1 MKSNTKKRLIAFM
14 LCMVLVL
21 SSAISAFADDLD
33 TQAQDQ
39 TTTMAESETQAS
51 VADEPV
57 ATSMD
62 DSTNE
67 QQPVAEAEENQE
79 QAVETQDEQQP
90 KENAS
95 EGTTSE
101 DNSAIAEQEA
111 IEKESDVSIQTT
123 VNGTT
128 ITMSGPHSSFPE
140 GTTYEISAS
149 ELNENE
155 TKDVEIAL
163 KKKED
168 ENDIKIA
175 TYKAYDI
182 KLLVDGVES
191 QPTGDVNVKFEGGEV
206 AENIT
211 DSENVGVYHV
221 DEGEQVANDVTETS
235 TNDTVTMT
243 TNHFSTYVITT
254 TKDNGVDITVQHYL
268 QNPKT
273 QLYRDSKVHLAK
285 GQKIEDLSSPMNY
298 RAEKVVKINENG
310 DEGDELKG
318 TDQLITE
325 KQTYRVYYTATT
337 GNSNE
342 SVQMFD
348 YQVKGDNNVSI
359 NDADN
364 YSSSSSDTT
373 RFASG
378 LANNQYS
385 GNGYNTTI
393 NVNGSTVYINTWD
406 QKSGDGE
413 VNHVNGKVF
422 GNGNAATGIIKGVNF
437 DSGALIMEKNSS
449 NQQMYE
455 PGFFTTE
462 QKPGKQILSGYKL
475 NFNRNGD
482 TYTLTGVNKPDGTP
496 ALSNYDSNKGSDF
509 FPLDSIRDL
518 HKDNA
523 NNPWDHN
530 CFFGMRYDIEF
541 TIGDYLGDLNYSFT
555 GDDDLWAI
563 LDAKKDGGQVVID
576 LGGIHS
582 ALSKEVDLWKI
593 LLKNDN
599 YTEQDKKEYADKDT
613 VHTLTILYMERGA
626 YESNCKM
633 NFTLPNSKVINSVEA
648 PKSLTFTK
656 TSTSGTTLPGAT
668 FTLYNSDGTTVK
680 DTATSNSNGNVQFD
694 NLYSGTYIIKETA
707 APSGYIASKDTWTV
721 EVGSSSSNVKMYKTG
736 DNSKTPVTTI
746 QNSTEKEEA
755 TKNLT
760 NGKSAEVIDESSRI
774 FQINLNAETTG
785 RSEGT
790 AAQKA
795 SVVLVLDS
803 SNSLGSNGLATVK
816 ASAQSFISTLQANSP
831 ESEVSIIWFNGDEG
845 SSNSTK
851 VQDYC
856 TLTQEGVA
864 TLNSFITNRKEV
876 SGGTPMGDA
885 LSQAYTKI
893 KSAHNQ
899 NKYVL
904 LFTDGMPGHYDE
916 SGKRQN
922 TDGQYFNCMVAN
934 KACNYADKIKAQN
947 DGNAILYTIGY
958 FKDRRSTEDSQIYW
972 HRGDSDS
979 TTDGKSGH
987 GYKKTNLWNYTNNH
1001 DTLTTDTA
1009 FLSDYIATKAS
1020 GDNTYAFTTGNASN
1034 LADIFKKLAAK
1045 IGDLYSIS
1053 PAKIVDTIDAR
1064 FKLTEESRIALVGD
1078 VEGVKNTET
1087 NTTTYTKADGTIV
1100 ITENA
1105 DGTTTIKWTGDAA
1118 KIGNA
1123 QDTENSGW
1131 KTSFNIQAKD
1141 DFIGGNEV
1149 PTNGADSGIYVDD
1162 EITNTKPFPQPS
1174 VNVKLLTPAINSKEI
1189 TFYKGETITSDK
1201 FANELLKAYKIMEL
1215 DSKTSLKLG
1224 DAGIPEL
1231 TDEDIAS
1238 LRSGT
1243 KITKDYSYPNTNN
1256 DVVGQFEFE
1265 FVPDATGMNG
1275 DHLADVTGNKVETY
1289 TLSIKFVAKTLEERT
1304 AILNQA
1310 GKTIVPPQTDS
1321 KEINDSKLNKINV
1334 PKGGNIV
1341 TDTSVTGNYIVNVF
1355 AIYKQSTSTN
1365 PDTKEH
1371 PKLAGAKFSLTGK
1384 KHKNVY
1390 YGLSDNDGLVRW
1402 YSDKDCKKS
1411 LLFSDWQ
1418 TDTYTFEEIQ
1428 APVGYSLN
1436 TNTWTIKK
1444 EVADPTVISK
1454 VVITKADESL
1464 NQNYYFNNTP
1474 LYDLPSTGGSGIYL
1488 YMIGGMLLMFAAV
1501 WILYKNKCK
1510 EVLEK

>member
-1 MKSNTKKRLIAFM
+1 
-14 LCMVLVL
+14 
-21 SSAISAFADDLD
+21 
-33 TQAQDQ
+33 
-39 TTTMAESETQAS
+39 
-51 VADEPV
+51 
-57 ATSMD
+57 
-62 DSTNE
+62 
-67 QQPVAEAEENQE
+67 
-79 QAVETQDEQQP
+79 
-90 KENAS
+90 
-95 EGTTSE
+95 
-101 DNSAIAEQEA
+101 
-111 IEKESDVSIQTT
+111 
-123 VNGTT
+123 
-128 ITMSGPHSSFPE
+128 
-140 GTTYEISAS
+140 
-149 ELNENE
+149 
-155 TKDVEIAL
+155 
-163 KKKED
+163 
-168 ENDIKIA
+168 
-175 TYKAYDI
+175 
-182 KLLVDGVES
+182 
-191 QPTGDVNVKFEGGEV
+191 
-206 AENIT
+206 
-211 DSENVGVYHV
+211 
-221 DEGEQVANDVTETS
+221 
-235 TNDTVTMT
+235 
-243 TNHFSTYVITT
+243 
-254 TKDNGVDITVQHYL
+254 
-268 QNPKT
+268 
-273 QLYRDSKVHLAK
+273 
-285 GQKIEDLSSPMNY
+285 
-298 RAEKVVKINENG
+298 
-310 DEGDELKG
+310 
-318 TDQLITE
+318 
-325 KQTYRVYYTATT
+325 
-337 GNSNE
+337 
-342 SVQMFD
+342 
-348 YQVKGDNNVSI
+348 
-359 NDADN
+359 
-364 YSSSSSDTT
+364 
-373 RFASG
+373 
-378 LANNQYS
+378 
-385 GNGYNTTI
+385 
-393 NVNGSTVYINTWD
+393 
-406 QKSGDGE
+406 
-413 VNHVNGKVF
+413 
-422 GNGNAATGIIKGVNF
+422 
-437 DSGALIMEKNSS
+437 
-449 NQQMYE
+449 
-455 PGFFTTE
+455 
-462 QKPGKQILSGYKL
+462 
-475 NFNRNGD
+475 
-482 TYTLTGVNKPDGTP
+482 
-496 ALSNYDSNKGSDF
+496 
-509 FPLDSIRDL
+509 
-518 HKDNA
+518 
-523 NNPWDHN
+523 
-530 CFFGMRYDIEF
+530 MRYDIEF
-541 TIGDYLGDLNYSFT
+541 KIGDYLGDLNYSFT

-633 NFTLPNSKVINSVEA
+633 NFTLPNSKVINSEEA

-680 DTATSNSNGNVQFD
+680 DTAASDNTGNVRFD

-721 EVGSSSSNVKMYKTG
+721 EVGVSDVKMYKTG
-736 DNSKTPVTTI
+736 DSSKTAVTTI

-785 RSEGT
+785 RNEGT

-795 SVVLVLDS
+795 SVVLVLDAS
-803 SNSLGSNGLATVK
+803 SSLGDKGLTTVK

-831 ESEVSIIWFNGDEG
+831 ESEVSIIWFYGGSTTTNG
-845 SSNSTK
+845 TTI
-851 VQDYC
+851 VQDYQ
-856 TLTQEGVA
+856 TLTPEGVN
-864 TLNSFITNRKEV
+864 TLNSFINNTITEPN
-876 SGGTPMGDA
+876 GGTPMGDA
-885 LSQAYTKI
+885 LNQAYTKI

-904 LFTDGMPGHYDE
+904 LFTDGMPGHYKE
-916 SGKRQN
+916 QGYAQN
-922 TDGQYFNCMVAN
+922 TEEQRFNCMVAN

-958 FKDRRSTEDSQIYW
+958 FKDDRSAKDSQIYW
-972 HRGDSDS
+972 HKGDSDS
-979 TTDGKSGH
+979 SYNKTGHTTTSGPR
-987 GYKKTNLWNYTNNH
+987 WNQTTTNNH
-1001 DTLTTDTA
+1001 DTLTTDTV

-1034 LADIFKKLAAK
+1034 LADIFKNLAAK

-1064 FKLTEESRIALVGD
+1064 FKLTEESRIALVGN

-1087 NTTTYTKADGTIV
+1087 NTTTYTKTDGSIV

-1131 KTSFNIQAKD
+1131 KASFNIQAKD
-1141 DFIGGNEV
+1141 DFIGGNEI

-1162 EITNTKPFPQPS
+1162 ETTNTKPFPQPS
-1174 VNVKLLTPAINSKEI
+1174 VNVKLLTPAIDSKEI

-1215 DSKTSLKLG
+1215 DSKASLKLG

-1265 FVPDATGMNG
+1265 FVPDSTGMNG

-1289 TLSIKFVAKTLEERT
+1289 TLSVKFVAKTLEERT

-1384 KHKNVY
+1384 NYKNVY

-1402 YSDKDCKKS
+1402 YSDKDCTKS

-1428 APVGYSLN
+1428 APAGYSLN

-1474 LYDLPSTGGSGIYL
+1474 LYDLPSTGGTGIYL

-1510 EVLEK
+1510 EVLGK

>member
-437 DSGALIMEKNSS
+437 DTGALIMEKNSS

-462 QKPGKQILSGYKL
+462 QKTGKQILSGYKL

-987 GYKKTNLWNYTNNH
+987 GYKKTNLLNYTNNH

-1334 PKGGNIV
+1334 PKDGNIV